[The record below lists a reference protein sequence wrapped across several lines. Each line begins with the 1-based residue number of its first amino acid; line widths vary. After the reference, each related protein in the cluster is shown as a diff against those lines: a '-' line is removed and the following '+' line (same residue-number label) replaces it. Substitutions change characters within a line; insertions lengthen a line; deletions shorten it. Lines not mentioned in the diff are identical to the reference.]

1 MFINARRKSSP
12 IRDRAPCVCRAP
24 GASVSESPGHVRS
37 AAVSS
42 IRATLAEYGLY
53 SEARA

>member
-12 IRDRAPCVCRAP
+12 IRDRAPCVCWAP
-24 GASVSESPGHVRS
+24 GGRVSESPGHVRS
-37 AAVSS
+37 AVVSS